1 MVSIA
6 RATKNDPLVAFSGA
20 LAFVVFTSKLPET
33 GQADETE
40 KSGEPEYESARILF
54 EDPT

>member
-1 MVSIA
+1 VSIA